1 MAETKKPAGTQ
12 DTDQTKSTAAATKT
26 AAKKTTAA
34 RTKTAATA
42 KAGTKTATEAPK
54 ATAAKKPAAKPA
66 AAKAAEKPAAA
77 KPAAAK
83 KAPAAKPAAKAKA
96 ADAVATKEAAPAKA
110 TAAAKPAAAAAKK
123 PAAKRTS
130 TRPTKAQLAA
140 AKEAA
145 DKVFAERLAR
155 HHDELRWL
163 YMELYDNGDMFAELC
178 DQMKRFYDER
188 TPKLRALDAEREA
201 AGAWYRASDMLGM
214 QMYIDNFA
222 GTIKGVEKKLNYI
235 QQCNVNYIHLMP
247 FLDTPADKSRSDG
260 GYAVSDFRRVNPE
273 LGTMDDLAHLA
284 DKCHDKGISL
294 CMDFVMNH
302 TSEDHEWARRAR
314 AGEGEYMNRYFFVK
328 DQGII
333 DQYTRDVPQ
342 VFPTT
347 APGHFTYLPELDQC
361 VMTQF
366 YPYQWDLNYKNP
378 RVFNE
383 MMYNFLFLA
392 NQGMDIIRI
401 DAVPYIWKQLGTN
414 CRNLK
419 QVHTIV
425 RMMRMIGE
433 IVCPGIVLLGEVVMA
448 PVEVVPY
455 FGTVEKPECHML
467 YNVTT
472 MATTWHTVACRD
484 VRLLRQQLDAV
495 FGLPREYT
503 FLNYLRCH
511 DDIGWGLD
519 YDTLKQWGME
529 EVSHKKYVND
539 YFQGF
544 TPGSVSRGELYNA
557 DPVTG
562 DARFCA
568 TTASMCGIEAA
579 GFEGNEEAMDTAI
592 RKDVMLHAYVFTQ
605 SGLPIIYSGDEIGQ
619 VNDYT
624 YKEDPEKAEDSRYI
638 HRGKFDWEL
647 SKNIKKKGTVQE
659 RIFDALKQLEGIRR
673 DEPVFGADAEAWTK
687 DYSDTS
693 ILWIV
698 RRAGNETLHA
708 VFNFSDDAKTIWMPE
723 AGIYTNLVTGETA
736 EVTTVD
742 MPAWSFIWMLQK

>member
-178 DQMKRFYDER
+178 DQMKRFYDGR

-314 AGEGEYMNRYFFVK
+314 TGEGEYMNRYFFVK

-333 DQYTRDVPQ
+333 DQYTHDVPQ

-433 IVCPGIVLLGEVVMA
+433 VVCPGIVLLGEVVMA

>member
-1 MAETKKPAGTQ
+1 M
-12 DTDQTKSTAAATKT
+12 
-26 AAKKTTAA
+26 
-34 RTKTAATA
+34 
-42 KAGTKTATEAPK
+42 TEK
-54 ATAAKKPAAKPA
+54 ATRKSP
-66 AAKAAEKPAAA
+66 
-77 KPAAAK
+77 AK
-83 KAPAAKPAAKAKA
+83 KAPARRTSKA
-96 ADAVATKEAAPAKA
+96 
-110 TAAAKPAAAAAKK
+110 AAAKPRATAAKATKPSATAAKATKPSATAAKAAAAK
-123 PAAKRTS
+123 PSA
-130 TRPTKAQLAA
+130 TKAAR
-140 AKEAA
+140 AKA
-145 DKVFAERLAR
+145 DAVFQERLAR

-163 YMELYDNGDMFAELC
+163 YMELYDNGDMFAELL
-178 DQMKRFYDER
+178 DQMRAYYGARSEQ
-188 TPKLRALDAEREA
+188 LRALDAERAA
-201 AGAWYRASDMLGM
+201 AGEWYRSRDMLGM

-222 GTIKGVEKKLNYI
+222 GNIRGVEDRLDYLERVG
-235 QQCNVNYIHLMP
+235 VNYLHLMP

-260 GYAVSDFRRVNPE
+260 GYAVKDFRRVKPE
-273 LGTMDDLAHLA
+273 LGTMEDLAHLA
-284 DKCHDKGISL
+284 EKCHEKGISL

-314 AGEGEYMNRYFFVK
+314 AGEGEYMSRYFFESNQAV
-328 DQGII
+328 I

-347 APGHFTYLPELDQC
+347 APGHFTYLPELGQS

-366 YPYQWDLNYKNP
+366 YPYQWDLNYRNP

-383 MMYNFLFLA
+383 MMYNFLYLA

-414 CRNLK
+414 CRNLP

-472 MATTWHTVACRD
+472 MATTWNSVACRD
-484 VRLLRQQLDAV
+484 TRLLRSQLDAV
-495 FGLPREYT
+495 CGLPSQYT

-519 YDTLKQWGME
+519 YATLSTWGME
-529 EVSHKKYVND
+529 EVPHKRYLND
-539 YFQGF
+539 YFQGH
-544 TPGSVSRGELYNA
+544 TPGSTSRGELYNA

-579 GFEGNEEAMDTAI
+579 GFEGDEEAMEVAI
-592 RKDVMLHAYVFTQ
+592 RKDVMLHAYLLAQ
-605 SGLPIIYSGDEIGQ
+605 SGLPIIYSGDEVGQ

-624 YKEDPEKAEDSRYI
+624 YKDDPEKAEDSRYI
-638 HRGKFDWEL
+638 HRGRFDWSLVDRVDE
-647 SKNIKKKGTVQE
+647 KGSVQQ
-659 RIFDALKQLEGIRR
+659 RIFDALGELEAIRR
-673 DEPVFGADAEAWTK
+673 REDVFDADAEVGIV
-687 DYSDTS
+687 DYSDPA
-693 ILWIV
+693 ILWI
-698 RRAGNETLHA
+698 RRSAGGRTLNA
-708 VFNFSDDAKTIWMPE
+708 VFNFSDDEKTVWMPSCSE
-723 AGIYTNLVTGETA
+723 YTNLVTGETMGF
-736 EVTTVD
+736 ETFQL
-742 MPAWSFIWMLQK
+742 PAWDFVWYLA

>member
-1 MAETKKPAGTQ
+1 MAEKKAGT
-12 DTDQTKSTAAATKT
+12 TKSTVAQDAPNATFQ
-26 AAKKTTAA
+26 
-34 RTKTAATA
+34 
-42 KAGTKTATEAPK
+42 
-54 ATAAKKPAAKPA
+54 
-66 AAKAAEKPAAA
+66 
-77 KPAAAK
+77 
-83 KAPAAKPAAKAKA
+83 
-96 ADAVATKEAAPAKA
+96 
-110 TAAAKPAAAAAKK
+110 
-123 PAAKRTS
+123 S
-130 TRPTKAQLAA
+130 
-140 AKEAA
+140 
-145 DKVFAERLAR
+145 RLER

-178 DQMKRFYDER
+178 DQMRRFFDER
-188 TPKLRALDAEREA
+188 PAALKQLDAAREA
-201 AGAWYRASDMLGM
+201 EGAWYRRRTMLGM
-214 QMYIDNFA
+214 QMYVDNFA
-222 GTIKGVEKKLNYI
+222 GTLAGVEEKLPYLKK
-235 QQCNVNYIHLMP
+235 CNVNYLHLMP

-260 GYAVSDFRRVNPE
+260 GYAVADFRRVKPS

-284 DKCHDKGISL
+284 EKCHKHGISL

-302 TSEDHEWARRAR
+302 TSDEHEWARRAR
-314 AGEGEYMNRYFFVK
+314 AGEGEYMSRYFFTA
-328 DQGII
+328 DQALI

-347 APGHFTYLPELDQC
+347 APGHFTYLPELGQS

-366 YPYQWDLNYKNP
+366 YPYQWDLNYRNP

-414 CRNLK
+414 CRNLP

-472 MATTWHTVACRD
+472 MATTWNTVATRD
-484 VRLLRQQLDAV
+484 TRLLRGQLEAV
-495 FGLPREYT
+495 CGLPREYT

-519 YDTLKQWGME
+519 YATLSDWGMK
-529 EVSHKKYVND
+529 EVPHKAYLNE
-539 YFQGF
+539 YFQGHVS
-544 TPGSVSRGELYNA
+544 GSVSRGELYNA
-557 DPVTG
+557 DPTTG

-579 GFEGNEEAMDTAI
+579 GFEGNPEAMDVAI
-592 RKDVMLHAYVFTQ
+592 RKDVMLHAYMFSQ

-624 YKEDPEKAEDSRYI
+624 YKDDPEKAADSRYI
-638 HRGKFDWEL
+638 HRGSFPWEL
-647 SKNIKKKGTVQE
+647 TANIRKRKTTVQG
-659 RIFDALKQLEGIRR
+659 RLFGALSHLEAIRR
-673 DEPVFGADAEAWTK
+673 EEPVFDADSEVEVV
-687 DYSDTS
+687 DYSDPS
-693 ILWIV
+693 ILWI
-698 RRAGNETLHA
+698 RRRMDGRVLDA
-708 VFNFSDDAKTIWMPE
+708 VFNFCDERRTLWMPE
-723 AGIYTNLVTGETA
+723 EGEYLDLVSGKADEFQTFEL
-736 EVTTVD
+736 ESWD
-742 MPAWSFIWMLQK
+742 FRWYLH

>member
-1 MAETKKPAGTQ
+1 MATTRKPASQQASDTAAPKASEKTAKTASAKNATASKPVTTASASKPAAKKPSDATAA
-12 DTDQTKSTAAATKT
+12 KAPAKAKTAAATK
-26 AAKKTTAA
+26 AKPAS
-34 RTKTAATA
+34 
-42 KAGTKTATEAPK
+42 
-54 ATAAKKPAAKPA
+54 KPAAK
-66 AAKAAEKPAAA
+66 AESKTAA
-77 KPAAAK
+77 KPKAAAK
-83 KAPAAKPAAKAKA
+83 KASPRM
-96 ADAVATKEAAPAKA
+96 TK
-110 TAAAKPAAAAAKK
+110 
-123 PAAKRTS
+123 
-130 TRPTKAQLAA
+130 A

-145 DKVFAERLAR
+145 DKLFAERLAR

-178 DQMKRFYDER
+178 DQMKRFFDER
-188 TPKLRALDAEREA
+188 SPKLRELDAQREA

-222 GTIKGVEKKLNYI
+222 GTIKGVEQKLDYL
-235 QQCNVNYIHLMP
+235 QRCNVNYLHLMP

-260 GYAVSDFRRVNPE
+260 GYAVSDFRRVKPE

-284 DKCHDKGISL
+284 DQCHERGISL

-314 AGEGEYMNRYFFVK
+314 AGEGEYMSRYFFVK

-366 YPYQWDLNYKNP
+366 YPYQWDLNYRNP

-529 EVSHKKYVND
+529 EVSHKKYLND
-539 YFQGF
+539 YFCGL

-579 GFEGNEEAMDTAI
+579 GFEGDDDAMDTAL
-592 RKDVMLHAYVFTQ
+592 RKDIMLHAYMFTQ
-605 SGLPIIYSGDEIGQ
+605 SGLPIIYSGDEVGQ

-624 YKEDPEKAEDSRYI
+624 YKEDPEKVEDSRYI
-638 HRGKFDWEL
+638 HRGAFDWGLAE
-647 SKNIKKKGTVQE
+647 NITNEGTVQQ
-659 RIFDALKQLEGIRR
+659 RIFDALQQLERIRR
-673 DEPVFGADAEAWTK
+673 TEPVFSAEAEMHTK

-698 RRAGNETLHA
+698 RSTGDATLHA
-708 VFNFSDDAKTIWMPE
+708 VFNFSDEAKTVWMPE
-723 AGIYTNLVTGETA
+723 AGTYTDLMSGKTA
-736 EVTTVD
+736 EVATVD
-742 MPAWSFIWMLQK
+742 MTAWSFIWMLRK